1 MTELGAVIKGKFW
14 RGKHNL
20 YWIMQTISEVWAKK
34 EAPLS
39 NPAVTATETETKAK
53 ASNAITTIMRLL
65 LFVKLF
71 LLHPL
76 DFLFGEGCAVFDTQ
90 FLDLTFN
97 PKKEKK
103 DSTRIVSTGI

>member
-1 MTELGAVIKGKFW
+1 M
-14 RGKHNL
+14 
-20 YWIMQTISEVWAKK
+20 
-34 EAPLS
+34 
-39 NPAVTATETETKAK
+39 TATETKARSK
-53 ASNAITTIMRLL
+53 AFNSITTIMRLL

-76 DFLFGEGCAVFDTQ
+76 DFLFGEGCAIFGTQ

-103 DSTRIVSTGI
+103 DFTRIVSNGI